1 MSRRVFSVYY
11 TVMTTETQKKRIL
24 LVDDDPL
31 IVRMYERKLVKEGF
45 EVLLAPNGEEG
56 IKAIE
61 KNRPDLVLLDV
72 LMPKMNGWEVLK
84 KLKSSTET
92 ADIPV
97 ITLTSLG
104 DRPDDIQK
112 FKELGVKEY
121 FIKSQIELKD
131 LIAAIRKYI

>member
-1 MSRRVFSVYY
+1 M
-11 TVMTTETQKKRIL
+11 
-24 LVDDDPL
+24 DDDPL